1 MSTALNIEN
10 PIDDPPPDDDNA
22 DHLLALALNVIN
34 NMRRDKTSLQAII
47 TELENERARR
57 NWRQLTERIERE
69 KKDAEIWLPLTM
81 AAIEILAPYS
91 GEYTSRMQKTHYER
105 VRGWCEDDKV
115 IAKQDDSA
123 HWFVEMNSA
132 LAYAAKKGIVP

>member
-57 NWRQLTERIERE
+57 NWPQLTERIERE
-69 KKDAEIWLPLTM
+69 KKTRK
-81 AAIEILAPYS
+81 S
-91 GEYTSRMQKTHYER
+91 GCRLQWPPSK
-105 VRGWCEDDKV
+105 
-115 IAKQDDSA
+115 S
-123 HWFVEMNSA
+123 
-132 LAYAAKKGIVP
+132 